1 MYSISYYSCYL
12 YIYLCWWNSEGVQI
26 VALVCIETLVTYIT
40 PDKFCHTWP
49 ASFGANLRRGEE
61 HSRTLCINTNDL
73 HPEIRGIYFE
83 IFCSCSKGETVYL
96 NLGTTVYEVRKK
108 LLLGDIKI
116 ECNLTAYHR
125 AQDI

>member
-1 MYSISYYSCYL
+1 MLVEFRGCTDCCISL
-12 YIYLCWWNSEGVQI
+12 HRNTRHI
-26 VALVCIETLVTYIT
+26 TYIT
-40 PDKFCHTWP
+40 TEKFCHTWP